1 MPNKPNE
8 PQTQSIEERAKLRLI
23 ELTST
28 REQIR
33 QQLIAVENQIYAI
46 NDLLN
51 PKTVTPANP
60 QDTSIPADTP
70 PGTI

>member
-1 MPNKPNE
+1 MPNEPNK

-51 PKTVTPANP
+51 PKTVASDSP
-60 QDTSIPADTP
+60 QNTSIPADTP